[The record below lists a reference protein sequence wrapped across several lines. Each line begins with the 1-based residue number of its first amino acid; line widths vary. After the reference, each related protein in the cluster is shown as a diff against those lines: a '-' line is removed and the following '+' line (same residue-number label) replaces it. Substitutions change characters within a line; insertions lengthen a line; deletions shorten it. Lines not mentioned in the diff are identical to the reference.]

1 MPTYDL
7 HEFYEGLV
15 AHGLIIPTGVQGAFG
30 RGAVFEDVLE
40 QLDRAILRISANDG
54 AEVVNFPPVIDRTI
68 IERTGY
74 FESFPHLAGTV
85 HSFCGH
91 ERESRN
97 LAERAKSGEPYA
109 EMLDITD
116 VALSPAACYPVY
128 PTNKGILPVGGR
140 LVTLISWVY
149 RHEPSEEPTRM
160 QSFRVREY
168 VRLGMPDEV
177 LKWRDMWLQRGVDFL
192 LSLELPA
199 TPSVAADPFFGR
211 AGKMLAAG
219 QLEQKLKFEVT
230 IPVISEE
237 EPTAV
242 CSFNY
247 HLEKFASTFGIQ
259 TSDGEVAHT
268 ACLGFGMERVVM
280 ALFKTH
286 GFEPKNWPPSV
297 RERLWS

>member
-7 HEFYEGLV
+7 HEFYNDLV

-30 RGAVFEDVLE
+30 RNAVFEDVLE
-40 QLDRAILRISANDG
+40 RLDLAILRLAQNDG
-54 AEVVNFPPVIDRTI
+54 AETMTFPPVIDRTI

-85 HSFCGH
+85 HSFCGK
-91 ERESRN
+91 ELQSRD
-97 LAERAKSGEPYA
+97 LAERAKAGQPYA
-109 EMLDITD
+109 DMLGMTE

-128 PTNKGILPVGGR
+128 PIHKGTLPVGGR

-149 RHEPSEEPTRM
+149 RHEPSPEPTRM

-168 VRLGMPDEV
+168 VRLGKPEEV
-177 LKWRDMWLQRGVDFL
+177 LNWRDMWLQRGVDFL

-199 TPSVAADPFFGR
+199 TPNVAADPFFGR
-211 AGKMLAAG
+211 AGRMLAAG
-219 QLEQKLKFEVT
+219 QLEQKLKFEVL

-247 HLEKFASTFGIQ
+247 HLEKFASTFGIY
-259 TSDGEVAHT
+259 TSDGEMAHT

-286 GFEPKNWPPSV
+286 GFEPQKWPQSV
-297 RERLWS
+297 RERLWT